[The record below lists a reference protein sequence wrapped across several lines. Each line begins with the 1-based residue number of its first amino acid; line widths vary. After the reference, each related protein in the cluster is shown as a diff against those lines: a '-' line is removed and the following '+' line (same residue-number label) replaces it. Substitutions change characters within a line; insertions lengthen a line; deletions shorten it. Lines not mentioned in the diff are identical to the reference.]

1 LRVPRSDVSV
11 SNRNWNLQSTLLKKM
26 MTSSRPIFSL
36 LKAAFAVFAVM
47 ITHRPSPVVVH
58 PQEFNSE
65 FCLGPL
71 ILPHQTFKCKGR
83 TFCKRGFFT
92 WQALI
97 GNVQEKRN

>member
-1 LRVPRSDVSV
+1 LE
-11 SNRNWNLQSTLLKKM
+11 
-26 MTSSRPIFSL
+26 
-36 LKAAFAVFAVM
+36 AAFAVFAVM
-47 ITHRPSPVVVH
+47 ITHHQNPSTVVVH
-58 PQEFNSE
+58 PQEFSSE

-71 ILPHQTFKCKGR
+71 ILPHQTIKCKGG